1 MFVIGNLLH
10 AIAGVLD
17 VVIQL
22 AVLILLVNALL
33 SWVRPDPSNP
43 IVMFLD
49 RVSDALCSPL
59 RRLFPT
65 AVGGIDFAP
74 FIAMIVL
81 WYLGH
86 VFVVRTLTDMAVRMQ

>member
-1 MFVIGNLLH
+1 MFVIGNLLQ
-10 AIAGVLD
+10 AVAGVLA

-22 AVLILLVNALL
+22 AVLILFVNALL

-49 RVSDALCSPL
+49 RISDVLCAPI

-74 FIAMIVL
+74 FIAMLVL

-86 VFVVRTLTDMAVRMQ
+86 EFLVATLRDMALRMG